1 MKIFGFE
8 LEFNHDTIRQKIED
22 CCHTRGK
29 GYVCIVDGPSL
40 VRSHTDPAFMRVLEG
55 AYFNSCDGGSIAAMA
70 SRLHKQE
77 LRAFTGPEI
86 FAEYITR
93 KEFRQVL
100 LGNTEEMFQKVVG
113 KVSTLPELPKVPKV
127 EEEPYLFHLPLPFC
141 RVEDFDYAGIAR
153 EIERIDADIIW
164 VSLGAPKQEYFMQ
177 RLLPHLKRGLMLGV
191 GAAFAFYLG
200 ELKDYSFRIGEYRF
214 NWIYRLFI
222 EPKKQFA
229 RVKTIFRYYPVI
241 YLKEK
246 KRLRG

>member
-1 MKIFGFE
+1 MKIFNIE
-8 LEFNHDTIRQKIED
+8 LEFNHDTIRQKIER
-22 CCHTRGK
+22 CCREHDK

-40 VRSHTDPAFMRVLEG
+40 VRSHTDPEFLRVLQG
-55 AYFNSCDGGSIAAMA
+55 ASFNSCDGGSIAAMA
-70 SRLHKQE
+70 SRLHKQN

-86 FAEYITR
+86 FAEYVTR
-93 KEFRQVL
+93 SDFRQVL
-100 LGNTEEMFQKVVG
+100 LGNTEEMYRKVVK
-113 KVSTLPELPKVPKV
+113 KVQEVQGV
-127 EEEPYLFHLPLPFC
+127 QGGEHLHHIPLPFC
-141 RVEDFDYAGIAR
+141 PVEDFDYESIAR
-153 EIERIDADIIW
+153 EIDRLDADIIW

-177 RLLPHLKRGLMLGV
+177 RLLPYLRRGLMLGV

-229 RVKTIFRYYPVI
+229 RVGTIFRYYPAI
-241 YLKEK
+241 YLKEM

>member
-1 MKIFGFE
+1 MNIFNIE
-8 LEFNHDTIRQKIED
+8 LEFNHNTIRQKIED
-22 CCHTRGK
+22 CCRKRGK

-40 VRSHTDPAFMRVLEG
+40 VRSHTEPAFLQTLQN

-86 FAEYITR
+86 FAEYITQ
-93 KEFRQVL
+93 KKFRQVA
-100 LGNTEEMFQKVVG
+100 LGNTVEKYERVVKKVQEDLG
-113 KVSTLPELPKVPKV
+113 
-127 EEEPYLFHLPLPFC
+127 EPISHLHHIPLPVC
-141 RVEDFDYAGIAR
+141 GVEDFDYVSIAR
-153 EIERIDADIIW
+153 EIERLDAEIIW

-177 RLLPHLKRGLMLGV
+177 KLLPLLNRGLMFGI

-214 NWIYRLFI
+214 NWIYRLII
-222 EPKKQFA
+222 EPKKQIT
-229 RVKTIFRYYPVI
+229 RVKNIFRYYPVI
-241 YLKEK
+241 YFKEK

>member
-1 MKIFGFE
+1 M
-8 LEFNHDTIRQKIED
+8 N
-22 CCHTRGK
+22 
-29 GYVCIVDGPSL
+29 
-40 VRSHTDPAFMRVLEG
+40 VLEG

-70 SRLHKQE
+70 SRLHKLE

-86 FAEYITR
+86 FAEYITQ

-100 LGNTEEMFQKVVG
+100 LGNTEEMFEKVVK
-113 KVSTLPELPKVPKV
+113 KVKQEIQEGTH
-127 EEEPYLFHLPLPFC
+127 LFHIPLPFC
-141 RVEDFDYAGIAR
+141 SVEDFDYAGIAR
-153 EIERIDADIIW
+153 EIERLDADIIW